1 VGYDWDFSVFWPYAW
16 AFVRGLVITIE
27 LSVLASVVGTILGIL
42 FGPVIRIQG
51 ISWWLLP
58 FNDVL
63 RAVPL
68 LVLIFLFYYFP
79 YQSIL
84 GIEPPS
90 PFIAAFLALT
100 LAQAVFTAD
109 LVRAAIDGVSQQ
121 TILGARALGLREST
135 IWWYI
140 ILPDILRQ
148 IAPAMVAFFIGNIK
162 LSSLASVIGCQEIV
176 FTARVAM
183 GQTYRS
189 LEAWLIVAAI
199 YIVLVLPLAWA
210 ARQLERSEWLKRRT

>member
-1 VGYDWDFSVFWPYAW
+1 VGYDWDFSAFWPYAW
-16 AFVRGLVITIE
+16 AFVRGLLVTVE
-27 LSVLASVVGTILGIL
+27 LSVLASVAGTVLGIL
-42 FGPVIRIQG
+42 LGPALRVRG
-51 ISWWLLP
+51 ISWWLVSL
-58 FNDVL
+58 NDIL

-79 YQSIL
+79 YRPML
-84 GIEPPS
+84 GIDPPS
-90 PFIAAFLALT
+90 PFVASFLALT
-100 LAQAVFTAD
+100 LAQTVFTAD

-121 TILGARALGLREST
+121 AILGARALGLREST
-135 IWWYI
+135 IWWHI
-140 ILPDILRQ
+140 VLPDVMRQ
-148 IAPAMVAFFIGNIK
+148 IAPAMVAFYIGNVK

-199 YIVLVLPLAWA
+199 YIILVLPSAWA
-210 ARQLERSEWLKRRT
+210 ARRLERSEWLKRRT